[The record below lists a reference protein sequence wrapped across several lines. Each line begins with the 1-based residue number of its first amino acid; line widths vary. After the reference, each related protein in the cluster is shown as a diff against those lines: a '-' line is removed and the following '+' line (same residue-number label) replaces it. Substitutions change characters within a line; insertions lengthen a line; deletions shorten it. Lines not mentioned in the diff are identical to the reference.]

1 MSHNCYS
8 IAVKH
13 AFTSYK
19 PSNQGEPDW
28 EQIVEGIDYW
38 AEMQEDAVH
47 PAVWTPP
54 TWYVNGLDA
63 ELGCG
68 WVVKK
73 SLNSWESAV
82 DIKNGNQEV
91 YACPIRKG
99 DKLVYGLNSSQYSN
113 VGEVEMTYFAD
124 DENHLQDFLND
135 FFPGSSCED
144 NVAIQQW
151 M

>member
-13 AFTSYK
+13 AFTPQE
-19 PSNQGEPDW
+19 PSTEGEADW

-38 AEMQEDAVH
+38 AEMQDDAAY
-47 PAVWTPP
+47 PGTWTPP
-54 TWYVNGLDA
+54 SWYTNKQPA
-63 ELGCG
+63 ELGHG
-68 WVVKK
+68 WQLHRHSTEDGWETPHEIK
-73 SLNSWESAV
+73 S
-82 DIKNGNQEV
+82 I

-124 DENHLQDFLND
+124 NENHLQEFLND
-135 FFPGSSCED
+135 FFPGNFAEN
-144 NVAIQQW
+144 NVAVQQW

>member
-13 AFTSYK
+13 AFTPNE
-19 PSNQGEPDW
+19 PSTEGEPGW
-28 EQIVEGIDYW
+28 EQVVDNIGCW
-38 AEMQEDAVH
+38 AEMQEEAAH

-54 TWYVNGLDA
+54 TWYSSGTDA
-63 ELGCG
+63 ELGYG

-73 SLNSWESAV
+73 APDLWESAV
-82 DIKNGNQEV
+82 DIKNGNQEI

-99 DKLVYGLNSSQYSN
+99 DRLVYGVNSSQYSN

-135 FFPGSSCED
+135 FFPGNFCED